1 MMNKINLLGG
11 MLLVLIV
18 WSCKTGE
25 ITQTQNLDVPAD
37 YGVIQD
43 SVETLAA
50 ENWKMFFEDEKLKS
64 LISQALENNQD
75 ILKTMERIQIANAE
89 MIKGKR
95 GMFPEINAMAG
106 ARQKKFGEYTM
117 DGVGNYDTNFSDNL
131 AEDQKIPDPYRD
143 FVLGAEFSWELDIW
157 GKFHQRKKAAMARWL
172 GTQQAANMAKTQL
185 IANVAKFY
193 YKMVGLDEEIIILKK
208 NISYQEMAFNLSK
221 DLKESGKETQL
232 AVDQFEA
239 QLLNSKSL
247 LIQRERELRS
257 VEIALMGLLGSYDD
271 GLQRTTLSQVN
282 FVPEIIQI
290 GVPADLLQRRP
301 DIKRAEM
308 ELEASKADVKVARK
322 AFFPSLKLFGAA
334 GFNAFEFSKLF
345 LNPASSFYEAGA
357 GLVAPIFNRSQIK
370 ASFEQAKATQRVAFL
385 DYEQTVLNAYLE
397 VLDMVNIYSTL
408 DEQLELKTNEVL
420 VLRRSISNANTMFSV
435 GYANYL
441 DVINSQNRA
450 LEAELDYVGLKTQ
463 KLQSLVE
470 LYRALGGSM
479 NPTGPTSVEKV
490 AKNAS

>member
-1 MMNKINLLGG
+1 MMNNRVIFTGLFTLL
-11 MLLVLIV
+11 LA

-25 ITQTQNLDVPAD
+25 IAQDQELTIPED

-43 SVETLAA
+43 SVETIAE
-50 ENWKMFFEDEKLKS
+50 ENWKMFFEDERLKR
-64 LISQALENNQD
+64 LISKALENNQD
-75 ILKTMERIQIANAE
+75 VLKTLERIRIANSQ
-89 MIKGKR
+89 MKVGKL
-95 GMFPEINAMAG
+95 GMLPEISAIAG
-106 ARQKKFGEYTM
+106 GSRKKFGDYTM

-131 AEDQKIPDPYRD
+131 SEDQKIPSPYKD
-143 FVLGAEFSWELDIW
+143 YVLGAQFAWELDIW
-157 GKFHQRKKAAMARWL
+157 GKFANRKKAAVARWL
-172 GTQQAANMAKTQL
+172 ATEQAANMIKTQL
-185 IANVAKFY
+185 IANVAKLY
-193 YKMVGLDEEIIILKK
+193 YEMVGLDEEVIILSK

-247 LIQRERELRS
+247 LIQKERELRS
-257 VEIALMGLLGSYDD
+257 VEIALMSLLGTYED

-290 GVPADLLQRRP
+290 GIPADLLQRRP
-301 DIKRAEM
+301 DIRQAEM
-308 ELEASKADVKVARK
+308 ELEASKADVKVARA
-322 AFFPSLKLFGAA
+322 AFFPSLNLIGGV
-334 GFNAFEFSKLF
+334 GFNAFDISKLF
-345 LNPASSFYEAGA
+345 LSPASTFYQAGA
-357 GLVAPIFNRSQIK
+357 NLMAPIFNKGRIK
-370 ASFEQAKATQRVAFL
+370 ASFEQAKASQKIAFL

-397 VLDMVNIYSTL
+397 VLDMVNVYSTL
-408 DEQLELKTNEVL
+408 DEQLTMKTDEVL

-463 KLQSLVE
+463 KLKSIVN

-479 NPTGPTSVEKV
+479 NQVQGVDGTS
-490 AKNAS
+490 

>member
-1 MMNKINLLGG
+1 MNKRYIFGSALVVLLAWG
-11 MLLVLIV
+11 
-18 WSCKTGE
+18 CKTSE
-25 ITQTQNLDVPAD
+25 LAQNQQLALPSS
-37 YGVIQD
+37 YGVKKD
-43 SVETLAA
+43 SIETMAG
-50 ENWKMFFEDEKLKS
+50 ENWKLFFEDEKLKN
-64 LISQALENNQD
+64 LIGQALENNQD

-95 GMFPEINAMAG
+95 GMLPSINAMAG
-106 ARQKKFGEYTM
+106 ARQKKFGDYTM
-117 DGVGNYDTNFSDNL
+117 DGVGNYDTNFSENL
-131 AEDQKIPDPYRD
+131 TEDQKLPDPYKD
-143 FVLGAEFSWELDIW
+143 FILGAEFSWELDIW
-157 GKFHQRKKAAMARWL
+157 GKFNQRKKASVARWL
-172 GTQQAANMAKTQL
+172 ASQQAANMVKTQL

-193 YKMVGLDEEIIILKK
+193 YKMVGLDEEIIILTK

-257 VEIALMGLLGSYDD
+257 VEIALMSLLGTYDD
-271 GLQRTTLSQVN
+271 GLQRTTLSQVE
-282 FVPEIIQI
+282 FVPEIIKI

-301 DIKRAEM
+301 DVKQAEM
-308 ELEASKADVKVARK
+308 ELEASKADVKVART
-322 AFFPSLKLFGAA
+322 AFFPSLRLFGAA

-345 LNPASSFYEAGA
+345 LSPASTFYEAGA

-370 ASFEQAKATQRVAFL
+370 ASFEQAKSSQRIAFI

-397 VLDMVNIYSTL
+397 VLDMVNAYSTL
-408 DEQLELKTNEVL
+408 DEQLTLKTDEVL
-420 VLRRSISNANTMFSV
+420 VLRRSVSNANTMFSV
-435 GYANYL
+435 GYADYL

-463 KLQSLVE
+463 KLQSIVN

-479 NPTGPTSVEKV
+479 DQPEKEEG
-490 AKNAS
+490 